1 MRRERIQD
9 FFWSGSKN
17 TCGMHS
23 EEMLNLFRLYLD
35 EDMWNTFN
43 TSSACILQRYE
54 KYNLKEF
61 SIYSTFIQPN
71 TLKKN
76 IKFVLNLSVK
86 IHSTSPTV
94 IAISNLHCF
103 RRNALV
109 YLQNCRHRSEL
120 GQEDIPAGHFPH
132 EIQFLKLSRALIACP
147 ISKSAEI
154 RGRYSIMN

>member
-9 FFWSGSKN
+9 FFWSCSKN

-23 EEMLNLFRLYLD
+23 EEMLYLFRLYLD

-71 TLKKN
+71 TLKK
-76 IKFVLNLSVK
+76 K
-86 IHSTSPTV
+86 H
-94 IAISNLHCF
+94 
-103 RRNALV
+103 
-109 YLQNCRHRSEL
+109 
-120 GQEDIPAGHFPH
+120 
-132 EIQFLKLSRALIACP
+132 
-147 ISKSAEI
+147 
-154 RGRYSIMN
+154 